1 MSTTT
6 KAAETNEVKEKIEA
20 EKVYTEAEYKAVTE
34 ELEKYK
40 QGYAAMARK
49 CDNAMAMYGEL
60 FNRFV
65 ESV

>member
-1 MSTTT
+1 MSNTN
-6 KAAETNEVKEKIEA
+6 KAAETKEVKEKMEA
-20 EKVYTEAEYKAVTE
+20 GKVYTEAEYKAVME

-40 QGYAAMARK
+40 QAYTAVARK

-60 FNRFV
+60 FNRFI